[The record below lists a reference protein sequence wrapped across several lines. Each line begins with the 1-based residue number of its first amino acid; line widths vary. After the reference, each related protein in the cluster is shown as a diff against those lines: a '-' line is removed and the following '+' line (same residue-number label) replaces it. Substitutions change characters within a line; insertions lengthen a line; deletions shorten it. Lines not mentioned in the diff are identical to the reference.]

1 MYCESVFGWLVAW
14 GVSYL
19 FGAGWTFIGCLGLAI
34 FFPRL
39 TQFLFA
45 TVVFPVYTLFF
56 GTWTFIVGWAFSW
69 CPFAWE
75 SWKTCVGWTAIPVAL
90 ATMYFASATREIGID
105 RLRGE

>member
-1 MYCESVFGWLVAW
+1 MIGWLMAW

-19 FGAGWTFIGCLGLAI
+19 FGAGWTFVGCLGLAV

-39 TQFLFA
+39 TQLLFA

-56 GTWTFIVGWAFSW
+56 GTWAFLIGWLFGW
-69 CPFAWE
+69 HEFAWE
-75 SWKTCVGWTAIPVAL
+75 AWKTCASWTAIPVGLVSWYL
-90 ATMYFASATREIGID
+90 ARGVREIGID